1 MRFALLIA
9 VLCAGC
15 ATSRGDVSPT
25 PSWATTTG
33 RDEAKLQLAAALLD
47 NGNAEAA
54 LQLLGQMR
62 SQGVTGPQISVL
74 QGRALAEVGLTED
87 AERVLAQVVRR
98 HPSNVDASNGLGILY
113 MDDRRIDEAISR
125 FRQAARAAPKNAA
138 VHNNLGF
145 ALMSAGRH
153 AEAVE
158 VLRSALINDAS
169 VLRTRNN
176 LGFALAA
183 TGQDKAAWRV
193 FRAGADKANARYNLA
208 LAQEVRGDEAA
219 AIGSYTAALMDNPD
233 MALAQAALE
242 RLNRARTAKPE
253 AKDDETPPPG
263 VSSTPEETTP

>member
-1 MRFALLIA
+1 MRFVLLIA
-9 VLCAGC
+9 ALCGGC
-15 ATSRGDVSPT
+15 ATGKGDVSPT

-54 LQLLGQMR
+54 LQLIGQMR
-62 SQGVTGPQISVL
+62 SQGVKGPEISVL
-74 QGRALAEVGLTED
+74 QGRALADVGLSED
-87 AERVLAQVVRR
+87 AERVLSQVARR
-98 HPSNVDASNGLGILY
+98 HPSNIDASNGLGIIY
-113 MDDRRIDEAISR
+113 MDDRRIDEAIGR

-158 VLRSALINDAS
+158 VLRKALFNDAS
-169 VLRTRNN
+169 VMRTRNN
-176 LGFALAA
+176 LGFALVA

-193 FRAGADKANARYNLA
+193 FRAGSDKANARYNLA
-208 LAQEVRGDEAA
+208 LAQEVRGDKEAA
-219 AIGSYTAALMDNPD
+219 IVSYTAALVDNPD

-242 RLNRARTAKPE
+242 RLNRASITEPE
-253 AKDDETPPPG
+253 AKDDEAPPPG